1 MRAGAGERY
10 HEWEGAMVKRSWRW
24 ALVALVGAPGCL
36 VSQSKYDA
44 LQAEF
49 DDYKTAAEK
58 REQGLQATIQTLEDA
73 IRAERVK
80 VADLEKQLEVLRAE
94 KVALATDKTRMAAT
108 ESQLIAALKELE
120 ERKVAAEKRIAEYRE
135 LLSKFKGLIDSGKL
149 RVRIIDGQM
158 IVELATDVLF
168 PSGSAVLSAEGKAA
182 VVEVTQ
188 VLASIPGKKY
198 QVAGHTDNVP
208 IRTSKYPS
216 NWYLAFDRAHS
227 VLQAMVE
234 SGMPMTRV
242 NAASNGEFRPT
253 AGNDTDEARAKNRR
267 IDIIVVPDLSELPGA
282 DELQKLDPQG
292 ARGT

>member
-1 MRAGAGERY
+1 M
-10 HEWEGAMVKRSWRW
+10 M
-24 ALVALVGAPGCL
+24 
-36 VSQSKYDA
+36 
-44 LQAEF
+44 
-49 DDYKTAAEK
+49 
-58 REQGLQATIQTLEDA
+58 
-73 IRAERVK
+73 
-80 VADLEKQLEVLRAE
+80 
-94 KVALATDKTRMAAT
+94 AT

-135 LLSKFKGLIDSGKL
+135 LLSRFKALIDSGKL

-188 VLASIPGKKY
+188 VLASIQGKKY

-234 SGMPMTRV
+234 SGMPLNRV

-282 DELQKLDPQG
+282 EELQKLDPASG
-292 ARGT
+292 KGS

>member
-1 MRAGAGERY
+1 MK
-10 HEWEGAMVKRSWRW
+10 VNDWRW
-24 ALVALVGAPGCL
+24 TGLALLVAPGCL

-44 LQAEF
+44 LKNEF
-49 DDYKTAAEK
+49 DEYKAAAEK
-58 REQGLQATIQTLEDA
+58 RELGFQTTIQLLEEA
-73 IRAERVK
+73 IRAERSK
-80 VADLEKQLEVLRAE
+80 IADLEKQLEVLRAE
-94 KVALATDKTRMAAT
+94 KVALATDRTRMAAT
-108 ESQLIAALKELE
+108 EAQLIAALKELE

-135 LLSKFKGLIDSGKL
+135 LLSKFKNLIDSGKL

-208 IRTSKYPS
+208 IRTAKYPS

-253 AGNDTDEARAKNRR
+253 AANDSDETRAKNRR

-282 DELQKLDPQG
+282 EELQKLDPQSG
-292 ARGT
+292 SGS